1 MLVRIT
7 SGNTSRPTTASTRSV
22 NSIWATAIT
31 IIATVPTAIG
41 SGAIGAQAA
50 STSEFALDSS
60 WPVGCCWCQD
70 IGSRRY
76 CRVTSRR

>member
-1 MLVRIT
+1 MKNIC
-7 SGNTSRPTTASTRSV
+7 P
-22 NSIWATAIT
+22 TAIT

-50 STSEFALDSS
+50 STSELALESS
-60 WPVGCCWCQD
+60 WPVGCCWCHD